1 MVAKL
6 WRTSFKNVGVVKYKD
21 MKKKLLFLAAI
32 SFLFLGTSSG
42 AFAQTATSTTPSP
55 TEKINAGIL
64 SDVWF
69 STTTI
74 SEKETMK
81 IFSGFQNN
89 SNRNLSGTATFFI
102 DDTQTAQLTFNSNSK
117 SLIQLEA
124 SYTTVEGKHSA
135 QVKITEIKETGNVAK
150 TLSVGDLLAS
160 ESSKKSFTVKKIVTP
175 ETIIQTIA
183 DTAVTAYKTVDTF
196 ANDLAE
202 YVESFKKTTT
212 PEVVIP
218 KTKTSTK
225 TEDVALV
232 EKKTVTDPKTGEFID
247 QDQLK
252 DIVTDPTS
260 IVDTDSGTSTTTT
273 TAQEKAKQSAL
284 LAGGKKSP
292 VAEAPATTTLK
303 TETSGG
309 LSPVN
314 MALDTL
320 AFLIRQWVW
329 VLGAIAALALL

>member
-1 MVAKL
+1 
-6 WRTSFKNVGVVKYKD
+6 
-21 MKKKLLFLAAI
+21 MKKKLLFLTI
-32 SFLFLGTSSG
+32 VLFLFLGTSSS

-55 TEKINAGIL
+55 VEKINAGIL

-69 STTTI
+69 STTTV

-89 SNRNLSGTATFFI
+89 SNKNLSGTATFFV
-102 DDTQTAQLTFNSNSK
+102 DDFQTASLVFNANSK

-124 SYTTVEGKHSA
+124 SYTTIEGKHSA
-135 QVKITEIKETGNVAK
+135 QVKITEIKETGNTAK
-150 TLSVGDLLAS
+150 TLSVGDLLAA

-196 ANDLAE
+196 ANDLAD
-202 YVESFKKTTT
+202 YVQNFKKTTT
-212 PEVVIP
+212 PEVIAP
-218 KTKTSTK
+218 KTKTDTK
-225 TEDVALV
+225 NNTVV
-232 EKKTVTDPKTGEFID
+232 PTEKKTVTDSTIVDPKTGEIID

-252 DIVTDPTS
+252 DIVTDPTN
-260 IVDTDSGTSTTTT
+260 TSETVTATTTS
-273 TAQEKAKQSAL
+273 QEKAKQSAL
-284 LAGGKKSP
+284 LTGGKKTSVQE
-292 VAEAPATTTLK
+292 VAPTTPPK
-303 TETSGG
+303 TESVGG

-314 MALDTL
+314 MALDAL

-329 VLGAIAALALL
+329 VLGAIAALALI

>member
-1 MVAKL
+1 MVQKWVLFTMTA
-6 WRTSFKNVGVVKYKD
+6 F
-21 MKKKLLFLAAI
+21 LLF
-32 SFLFLGTSSG
+32 FGTSSSV
-42 AFAQTATSTTPSP
+42 FAQTATNTVLSP
-55 TEKINAGIL
+55 APVEKINAGVL

-69 STTTI
+69 STTTV

-81 IFSGFQNN
+81 IFTGFQNN
-89 SNRNLSGTATFFI
+89 SNKNLSGTATFFI
-102 DDTQTAQLTFNSNSK
+102 DDIQNAQVIFNSNSK

-135 QVKITEIKETGNVAK
+135 QVKISEIKETGNTAK
-150 TLSVGDLLAS
+150 MLSVGDLLAE
-160 ESSKKSFTVKKIVTP
+160 ESSKKSFTVKKIITP

-183 DTAVTAYKTVDTF
+183 DTAVTAYKTVDTY
-196 ANDLAE
+196 ANDLAD
-202 YVESFKKTTT
+202 YVQSFKKPTTQ
-212 PEVVIP
+212 EVVVP
-218 KTKTSTK
+218 ETKTDTK
-225 TEDVALV
+225 TGDVALV
-232 EKKTVTDPKTGEFID
+232 EKKTVVDPKTGEFID

-252 DIVTDPTS
+252 DIVTDSTS
-260 IVDTDSGTSTTTT
+260 STNEIITATK

-292 VAEAPATTTLK
+292 VQEVATNTAPK
-303 TETSGG
+303 TETAGS

-314 MALDTL
+314 MLLDTV